1 MRHPIVKAASCA
13 LVLLSASC
21 AQQLPPLAD
30 TQVFP
35 YRLGPGD
42 QVRII
47 TFGEEQLT
55 GQFRVNDSGSI
66 AVPLLGVVPAAGHT
80 VDQVQHEIAT
90 ALIEKKLIVSPSVSV
105 EVTAFRPIFVLGEV
119 IRPGEYPYQP
129 GMTVLTAVAVAGG
142 FTYRAVQRHAT
153 ILRDDAGH
161 SVEGAVERGARVHP
175 GDVVTIEER
184 YF

>member
-1 MRHPIVKAASCA
+1 MRAVLTGLIVLVSSCA
-13 LVLLSASC
+13 Q
-21 AQQLPPLAD
+21 QQLPPLAD
-30 TQVFP
+30 TPVFP

-55 GQFRVNDSGSI
+55 GQFRVNDSGSL

-80 VDQVQHEIAT
+80 VDQIQDEIAT
-90 ALIEKKLIVSPSVSV
+90 ALKEKKLIVSPSVSV

-119 IRPGEYPYQP
+119 IKPGEYPYQP

-153 ILRDDAGH
+153 ILRSDGGH
-161 SVEGAVERGARVHP
+161 SVEGGVERGARVHP